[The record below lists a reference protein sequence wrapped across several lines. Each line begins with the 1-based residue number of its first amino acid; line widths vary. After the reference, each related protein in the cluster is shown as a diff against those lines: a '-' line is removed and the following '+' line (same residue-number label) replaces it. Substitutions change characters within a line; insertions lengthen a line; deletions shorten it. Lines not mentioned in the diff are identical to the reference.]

1 MIRETEKYGDVGL
14 SIVAGQFNYCEP
26 RADLPQLDQYE
37 SVEVALLIEGRVTM
51 PTLGR
56 LFSDPVILDL
66 PGTLRDLWDGD
77 QVAGYVSHDDL
88 ELLRGA
94 LRDRAS
100 GMSVEDRV
108 NMHAGRVEM
117 LQAVR

>member
-1 MIRETEKYGDVGL
+1 MIRETEKYGDVEL

-26 RADLPQLDQYE
+26 RADLPYLDQYT
-37 SVEVALLIEGRVTM
+37 SVEVALITTGRLRM
-51 PTLGR
+51 PTFGG

-66 PGTLRDLWDGD
+66 PGSLRELWDGD

-94 LRDRAS
+94 LRDRAA
-100 GMSVEDRV
+100 GMSTEDRV

-117 LQAVR
+117 LAVVR